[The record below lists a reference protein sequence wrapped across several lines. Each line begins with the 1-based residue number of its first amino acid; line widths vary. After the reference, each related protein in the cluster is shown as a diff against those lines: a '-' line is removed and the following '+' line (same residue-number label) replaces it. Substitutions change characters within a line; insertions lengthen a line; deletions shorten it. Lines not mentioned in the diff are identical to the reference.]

1 MAKKAETKT
10 NTVKKLTKTQLNK
23 MANEA
28 AAAMN
33 VTAYMNKAN
42 ELQAKREKFERTVL
56 ARSNKALYGILAET
70 YALFKNALADG
81 CLKEL
86 AMKLR
91 DELKE
96 RGIKVQGNTPAM
108 TVFVRYVFN
117 SDRQRAYNYT
127 RTLIAALS
135 EKIAVE
141 NLADFIEGKHGVEEC
156 KKVYAVSEETQQKR
170 ITLANA
176 ADNVLDTLRTM
187 KTTKRV
193 KLADSSV
200 NLSDGAEFAFIVA
213 RACENGEYELLRV
226 VPTTTKS
233 MQKAA
238 VTELAK
244 HLVLE
249 QELATLKQKK
259 EKATKATDAAAAAM
273 TLNELAE
280 AA

>member
-1 MAKKAETKT
+1 MSKKETTVKA
-10 NTVKKLTKTQLNK
+10 VKKLTMTQLTK

-28 AAAMN
+28 AVEVN
-33 VTAYMNKAN
+33 VTAYIAKAN

-70 YALFKNALADG
+70 YALVKSAVADG

-86 AMKLR
+86 AIELR
-91 DELKE
+91 NALKE

-135 EKIAVE
+135 ENIAVE
-141 NLADFIEGKHGVEEC
+141 NLADFIEGKNGVEEC
-156 KKVYAVSEETQQKR
+156 KKVYAVKAETKQKR
-170 ITLANA
+170 EDIEKASH
-176 ADNVLDTLRTM
+176 NVIDALRTM
-187 KTTKRV
+187 KATKRV

-200 NLSDGAEFAFIVA
+200 NLSDGSEFAFIVA

-226 VPTTTKS
+226 VPKTTKG
-233 MQKAA
+233 MQKSA
-238 VTELAK
+238 VNELAK
-244 HLVLE
+244 HLIVE
-249 QELATLKQKK
+249 QELAKIRQKK
-259 EKATKATDAAAAAM
+259 ANSIKVTDAAAAAM
-273 TLNELAE
+273 TLNELA
-280 AA
+280 AAA